1 MDATRSLESYTLK
14 VNPTRIKEDFTAK
27 KARMLTY
34 LEAAFNAL
42 AAMQNQVLAVL
53 AGYDLSTSDYSK
65 YRAFAGSVYK
75 LQQKFGGGLGMI
87 NEVALQVAKWKAR
100 GCTEGILTQIR
111 DDVFNIPAPPAP

>member
-1 MDATRSLESYTLK
+1 MNAVRSLESWTLK
-14 VNPTRIKEDFTAK
+14 LKPERVKEDLTAK

-34 LEAAFNAL
+34 LEVAFNAL

-53 AGYDLSTSDYSK
+53 AGYDLSTTDYPK
-65 YRAFAGSVYK
+65 YRAFAGSVWK
-75 LQQKFGGGLGMI
+75 LQQKFGGGTGLI

-111 DDVFNIPAPPAP
+111 DDVFTIPAPPAP